1 MNTKLHINIQE
12 LENRFKE
19 EEKVGVY
26 ITDYEKLYEYN
37 LLYADALPRFH
48 FLDEGRKALKDQLFL
63 EYKQLYECKTD
74 KVAEAKAR
82 TDPQFT
88 SIVEERRK
96 AHKYYLQLQAKIN
109 FLEGK
114 KKSDTSKEIS
124 QNIEKRLSAP
134 SGEGRN

>member
-1 MNTKLHINIQE
+1 MNTKLHPQIQG
-12 LENRFKE
+12 LEDRFKE
-19 EEKVGVY
+19 DTELGVC
-26 ITDYEKLYEYN
+26 ISDYEKLYEYN

-63 EYKQLYECKTD
+63 EYKKECKTD
-74 KVAEAKAR
+74 KMAEGMAR

-88 SIVEERRK
+88 AIVEERRK
-96 AHKYYLQLQAKIN
+96 AHKYYLQLKAKIN

-114 KKSDTSKEIS
+114 IKSDTSKEIS

>member
-1 MNTKLHINIQE
+1 MNAKLHPQIQE
-12 LENRFKE
+12 LETRFKADIE
-19 EEKVGVY
+19 VGVC

-63 EYKQLYECKTD
+63 EYKKECKTD
-74 KVAEAKAR
+74 KMAEAMAR

-88 SIVEERRK
+88 VIVEERRK
-96 AHKYYLQLQAKIN
+96 AHKYYLQLKAKIN

-114 KKSDTSKEIS
+114 IKSDTSKEIS

>member
-1 MNTKLHINIQE
+1 MNTKLHTNIQE
-12 LENRFKE
+12 LENHFKE

-63 EYKQLYECKTD
+63 EYKQEYKTD

-88 SIVEERRK
+88 AIVEERRK
-96 AHKYYLQLQAKIN
+96 AHKYYLQLKAKIN

-114 KKSDTSKEIS
+114 MKSDKSKEIS
-124 QNIEKRLSAP
+124 HNIEKRLSAL

>member
-1 MNTKLHINIQE
+1 MNTKLHPQIQE
-12 LENRFKE
+12 LEARFKADTE
-19 EEKVGVY
+19 VGVC

-63 EYKQLYECKTD
+63 EYKKESKTD
-74 KVAEAKAR
+74 KTAEAMAR

-88 SIVEERRK
+88 AIVEERRK
-96 AHKYYLQLQAKIN
+96 AHKYYLQLKAKIN

-114 KKSDTSKEIS
+114 IKSDTSREIS

>member
-1 MNTKLHINIQE
+1 MNTKLHPQIQE
-12 LENRFKE
+12 LENRFKTDAE
-19 EEKVGVY
+19 VGVC
-26 ITDYEKLYEYN
+26 ITDYEKLYKYN

-63 EYKQLYECKTD
+63 EYKKEYKTD
-74 KVAEAKAR
+74 KTAEAMAR

-88 SIVEERRK
+88 AIVEERRK
-96 AHKYYLQLQAKIN
+96 VHKYYLQLKAQIN

-114 KKSDTSKEIS
+114 IKSDTSREIS